1 MKLLTENEMQERLS
15 EVATLR
21 VALDPDPMANGLT
34 SVNKKI
40 AELQLYKDRLSY
52 LITEALH
59 NQNTSEVLYETIK
72 GEYDRELEIL
82 LATDSQVMTQKS
94 AEMRNATA
102 KQRIPEK
109 VLKVH
114 RAEIDHLKAQG
125 YLNVLKNIYGN
136 LESCNS
142 NLSRQITVLQM
153 SMQLNGIQRS
163 ANGEYQAGQ
172 ITKTY

>member
-1 MKLLTENEMQERLS
+1 MKLLTEPEMSERLA

-21 VALDPDPMANGLT
+21 VALDPDPMANGIT

-52 LITEALH
+52 LITEGLH
-59 NQNTSEVLYETIK
+59 NNNTAEIEHEQLK
-72 GEYDRELEIL
+72 GEYERQFQTL
-82 LATDSQVMTQKS
+82 LATDSTVMSGKS
-94 AEMRNATA
+94 AEARSASANQKM
-102 KQRIPEK
+102 PEL

-114 RAEIDHLKAQG
+114 FAEIEKLKAGG
-125 YLNVLKNIYGN
+125 YLNVLKNIYSN

-142 NLSRQITVLQM
+142 NLSRQITVLQLGL
-153 SMQLNGIQRS
+153 SVGEVQRS
-163 ANGEYQAGQ
+163 ANGINAGQ

>member
-1 MKLLTENEMQERLS
+1 MKLLTEAEIGERLA

-21 VALDPDPMANGLT
+21 VALDPDPIANGIG
-34 SVNKKI
+34 SINKKI
-40 AELQLYKDRLSY
+40 SELQLYKDRLSY

-59 NQNTSEVLYETIK
+59 NCNTSEVLFETIK

-82 LATDSQVMTQKS
+82 LATDSQVAAQKS

-109 VLKVH
+109 VLRVH
-114 RAEIDHLKAQG
+114 HAEIDLLKSQG
-125 YLNVLKNIYGN
+125 YLNVLKNIHGN

-142 NLSRQITVLQM
+142 NLSRQITVLQL
-153 SMQLNGIQRS
+153 SLSVNEIQRS
-163 ANGEYQAGQ
+163 SNGLPQGQ
-172 ITKTY
+172 IVKTA